1 VMRQV
6 LGHPEELA
14 EAVFY
19 AVTQPI
25 HVESP

>member
-1 VMRQV
+1 MRQV

-19 AVTQPI
+19 PTFRTFLC
-25 HVESP
+25 E